1 MTADTLN
8 DGSLDILAS
17 IKDADCDPVVAFCA
31 ASFAEGRGSL
41 PPTET

>member
-17 IKDADCDPVVAFCA
+17 IKDADCDPVVGIM
-31 ASFAEGRGSL
+31 GRVSDERGVFF
-41 PPTET
+41 PEIT